1 MALGCP
7 AHAQPEGSSE
17 EPKEDRLGVMQ
28 GEFGAEIVIEEDIEE
43 VSFTLSN
50 LTTKWEL
57 RMEMKLDVTLWMDL
71 GFVGQQRGISPM
83 PLFQKLPELV
93 LLDGLCLPSPATL
106 WSSTKVAIGTIN
118 CNPHLDGTHCILPFT
133 AQRGNQVRRDT
144 TAVASSHD
152 AFGACPSRIPPN
164 TGSDHCSMWCTDNAD
179 SGVACRVVEAR
190 YTKRNL
196 ALGGRSLSLLV

>member
-1 MALGCP
+1 MDGPGIRWTA
-7 AHAQPEGSSE
+7 
-17 EPKEDRLGVMQ
+17 KRLNRPIVVM
-28 GEFGAEIVIEEDIEE
+28 
-43 VSFTLSN
+43 
-50 LTTKWEL
+50 
-57 RMEMKLDVTLWMDL
+57 
-71 GFVGQQRGISPM
+71 M

-118 CNPHLDGTHCILPFT
+118 CNPHLDGTHCILPFM

-179 SGVACRVVEAR
+179 SGMACRVVEAR

-196 ALGGRSLSLLV
+196 ALGGRSLSLLAVLKTFAPDSVWRRKHEL